1 MRAPIV
7 IAAALAIAGCASVAE
22 RPAAGQGLAPCPSSP
37 NCVCSNDSGG
47 AAIAPF
53 TITGDADAA
62 WRTLREVLEAEPR
75 MEIVAADARY
85 LHAVATTRILRFK
98 DDLEFLLDRDAG
110 TIGVRSASRVGYS
123 DLGANRRRVESLRA
137 ALAARG
143 VVAAG

>member
-1 MRAPIV
+1 MRGLLIV
-7 IAAALAIAGCASVAE
+7 ATALVLAGCASVAE
-22 RPAAGQGLAPCPSSP
+22 RPADGQGLAPCPSSP

-53 TITGDADAA
+53 AIEGEAENA
-62 WRTLREVLEAEPR
+62 WRVLREVLEAEPR

-123 DLGANRRRVESLRA
+123 DLGANRRRIEALRA
-137 ALAARG
+137 QLAARG
-143 VVAAG
+143 VIAAE